1 MIFLALAALTSKSIK
16 QTWAKAVLAGLAV
29 GINLMEGFDV
39 GAIMS
44 IYVGI
49 FIVFL
54 AFSEE
59 PGLTAKAMKGVGTEV
74 LVVVFAALM
83 AAHTIHSLVGTQIE
97 GVTGTN
103 QDTEPKERR
112 WDFATQ
118 WSLPKM
124 ETARL
129 LTPGLYGYRWPRT

>member
-1 MIFLALAALTSKSIK
+1 M
-16 QTWAKAVLAGLAV
+16 
-29 GINLMEGFDV
+29 
-39 GAIMS
+39 
-44 IYVGI
+44 
-49 FIVFL
+49 
-54 AFSEE
+54 
-59 PGLTAKAMKGVGTEV
+59 

-103 QDTEPKERR
+103 QDTESKERR

-129 LTPGLYGYRWPRT
+129 VTPGLYGYRWPKTSPSATNPPVIGEGSARTRKSPN